1 MGYISLGIL
10 GFTCISLFFG
20 LLFGFMRGRNRAILR
35 LCLIVLSVIAA
46 IAVRKTVV
54 GFVMNF
60 NLGDGTIMEMITEML
75 NSGETQLP
83 EAIQDIIFALVEI
96 IIGLVSF
103 FIILLGLSFVT
114 WLIVFPICKIFVRKG
129 KKKRVLAGG
138 LVGLI
143 QGLVISF
150 VVCAPLTGIVI
161 QVDKISNVKMQGQP
175 LFEIPAEIGTA
186 EYIESAPGKIYDA
199 AGSWFFDIVTS
210 TKDEGGKKVSIDD
223 TCDVVVAVA
232 GIADSVT
239 QITEKVDTM
248 TSETAT
254 PQERV
259 DTIKSIGDNL
269 VEIGNSLDA
278 LSEDAQVIVNEL
290 VSSVKEMITEGS
302 EEGLPPEVEEFLNDF
317 KVEDLKLASAGHAL
331 NGIASYIEKTSD
343 EFDTTEPVTQ
353 EDVSNIVNGLA
364 DNTFIVDLIAGEGE
378 SVPQIIE
385 VSEENKALF
394 ENAVNNTT
402 IDDEK
407 KDTLRQLFGI
417 ASNS

>member
-1 MGYISLGIL
+1 M
-10 GFTCISLFFG
+10 
-20 LLFGFMRGRNRAILR
+20 
-35 LCLIVLSVIAA
+35 
-46 IAVRKTVV
+46 
-54 GFVMNF
+54 
-60 NLGDGTIMEMITEML
+60 
-75 NSGETQLP
+75 
-83 EAIQDIIFALVEI
+83 
-96 IIGLVSF
+96 
-103 FIILLGLSFVT
+103 
-114 WLIVFPICKIFVRKG
+114 
-129 KKKRVLAGG
+129 
-138 LVGLI
+138 
-143 QGLVISF
+143 
-150 VVCAPLTGIVI
+150 
-161 QVDKISNVKMQGQP
+161 
-175 LFEIPAEIGTA
+175 
-186 EYIESAPGKIYDA
+186 
-199 AGSWFFDIVTS
+199 
-210 TKDEGGKKVSIDD
+210 
-223 TCDVVVAVA
+223 
-232 GIADSVT
+232 
-239 QITEKVDTM
+239 
-248 TSETAT
+248 AT

-290 VSSVKEMITEGS
+290 VSSVKEMIITEGS